1 MSNEA
6 MESQCFGKGWDGL
19 GDESCKECNAQI
31 QCKDKF
37 VNGPFWEFMSNPE
50 NKGKTWEELSEVFSV
65 SVPSIQEVHNTM
77 AAIIQDKAKE
87 NEEVIEEAKVEEQK
101 AESTTPVVGETKVVE
116 GPVRS
121 RRGRKPSD
129 LITCPACGGTGGTA
143 DNYCPVCDGYGDVS
157 EKKYAAM
164 QKKEMKANKKAEK
177 EAAKKAAKAEKKG
190 SPKKDVVDDGSNF
203 VEGIV
208 SAEKAS
214 KSVMKPS
221 KSVMKPSK
229 STVVSVSNDS
239 GENVATWAKLP
250 ITVDDL
256 VELEKQGCGVMLNV
270 QDGKV
275 QVSVFMEVPINTFF
289 NRG

>member
-19 GDESCKECNAQI
+19 SDESCMECSAQV

-37 VNGPFWEFMSNPE
+37 VNDTFWKFMSNPE
-50 NKGKTWEELSEVFSV
+50 NKGKTWEELSEAFSV
-65 SVPSIQEVHNTM
+65 SVPSIQEAHNTM
-77 AAIIQDKAKE
+77 DAILKEQTKE
-87 NEEVIEEAKVEEQK
+87 NEEVTEEAKVEDQK
-101 AESTTPVVGETKVVE
+101 VEDQKVEPTTPVVEETKTE

-129 LITCPACGGTGGTA
+129 LITCPACGGTGGTV
-143 DNYCPVCDGYGDVS
+143 DNYCFVCDGYGDVS
-157 EKKYAAM
+157 AKKYEEM

-177 EAAKKAAKAEKKG
+177 EAAKAAKKAAKAEKKEVVNKTDKTIDSG
-190 SPKKDVVDDGSNF
+190 TPVVVKDN
-203 VEGIV
+203 
-208 SAEKAS
+208 
-214 KSVMKPS
+214 SVKP
-221 KSVMKPSK
+221 VKPSK
-229 STVVSVSNDS
+229 STVVSVANDS
-239 GENVATWAKLP
+239 GDNVATWAKLP

-256 VELEKQGCGVMLNV
+256 VELDKHGCGVTINV
-270 QDGKV
+270 QDAKV